1 MTALNK
7 TKKKEKKKEMLKCRM
22 LKKPVWPAVD
32 VLCGEGAMI
41 HRRFIQKASTTA
53 WDYTGKPCCLWV
65 DPACQQQE
73 DDEVD
78 DICEDWESA
87 HIPARTVHVA
97 LLKDTRTHASITSL
111 LLLTSSSSLSWSA
124 QERVWEPQRGDKKKG
139 LVHLNLNS
147 DL

>member
-97 LLKDTRTHASITSL
+97 LLKDTRTLACIYNISASPHLQQL
-111 LLLTSSSSLSWSA
+111 LVLVSTGKGLRAS
-124 QERVWEPQRGDKKKG
+124 ERGQKKK
-139 LVHLNLNS
+139 V
-147 DL
+147 